1 MPVRDPRVIADEIA
15 AGRDSPRLR
24 GEATVA
30 LRAQADEIDLMR
42 SVFHAIYVDVSA
54 ARWNLDR
61 RLEYIEQAAREFS
74 PEPLSFREAR
84 GVLKRREDISPEHSI
99 RASRDADGSDAE

>member
-1 MPVRDPRVIADEIA
+1 MVQLSRYRHRKDAKLSLAQIRA
-15 AGRDSPRLR
+15 A
-24 GEATVA
+24 
-30 LRAQADEIDLMR
+30 
-42 SVFHAIYVDVSA
+42 H
-54 ARWNLDR
+54 
-61 RLEYIEQAAREFS
+61 EFS